1 LVSSAGGERAPSASR
16 PPALEAATVCDA
28 FQLTAAS
35 DPDAIALRT
44 PGGQVEISWREY
56 ARRAELIAAGL
67 AALGIA
73 HGDAVA
79 LMMVNRPE
87 FNLCDTAALHLGA
100 TPFSIYNTLPVEQI
114 VHLLSNARS
123 RVAICESQFAER
135 LLAAG
140 AETGVE
146 HVVCVDDAPA
156 GTIALAELER
166 RAAAGFDFEAAWKA
180 VEPDDVLTLI
190 YTSGT
195 TGPAKGVELTHAN
208 VLAELEAT
216 SEALPVLPGDRC
228 VSYLP
233 SAHIADRILTHY
245 PSLVFGA
252 RVTCVA
258 DPGQLAAAL
267 ADTRPTIWAAV
278 PRVWEKLKAAFE
290 AAIAAEQDP
299 AKAGALRSAI
309 EVGRRKVHAEQAA
322 AAGEGAGPD
331 RDLLAAYEATKQVR
345 SRLRAKHGLE
355 QVRWSI
361 TAAAPIAVDV
371 LELFAAI
378 GLEIRE
384 GWGMSELSAFATLN
398 PPGRTRFGTVGT
410 ALPGIEVKLADDG
423 ELLCRGPTV
432 MRGYRGEPNKTAEAI
447 DPQGWLR
454 TGDIADIDPDGYV
467 RIVDRKKELIVNAY
481 GKNMSPANI
490 EAKLKAASPL
500 IGQAVAIGDRRPYNV
515 ALIVLDPEACA
526 AHAAAEGLPD
536 GSVGALSRDPR
547 VAAAVAGAVER
558 ANEQLARVEQIKR
571 HTILADEWPP
581 GGGELT
587 PTQKLKRKPIAR
599 KYAAE
604 IEELYALAD
613 RQPPTGQDAP
623 GRGAKQP

>member
-1 LVSSAGGERAPSASR
+1 
-16 PPALEAATVCDA
+16 VCDA

-123 RVAICESQFAER
+123 RVVICESQFAER

-166 RAAAGFDFEAAWKA
+166 RGAAGFDFEAAWKA

-195 TGPAKGVELTHAN
+195 TGPPKGVELTHAN
-208 VLAELEAT
+208 VLAELDAT

-398 PPGRTRFGTVGT
+398 PPGRARFGTVGT